1 MSEGTPDTIE
11 LDRRALA
18 LLDRLLVADPAA
30 TAAELQ
36 TLSGTDPALHAR
48 VMALLLTRTQAVS
61 ATAAAAPLAAALA
74 AVGGQPMAGDR
85 VAGYRLLRE
94 LGRGGM
100 STVWRAETVD
110 TGFQREVA
118 LKLPLAPHLSGV
130 LAERFARERDVLAAL
145 DHPHIARLFDAG
157 VAASGR
163 PFIVLELVEGLP
175 LTDYAAAQGLD
186 TRARLALFLQV
197 LSAVE
202 HAHAR
207 MVVHRDL
214 KPSNVLV
221 NTQGQV
227 KLLDFG
233 IAKLLALPEGAP
245 ALTLDAAAVLTPRY
259 AAPEQVL
266 GQPVTAA
273 TDIYSAGVVLY
284 ELLTGRMPYGS
295 PETTSLQ
302 QLQAVTQTEP
312 RQPRVSADIDTVLL
326 KALAKDPAARY
337 ASVERFAEDI
347 HRLLEHR
354 PILARRV
361 PWWRRLALLV
371 ARHRAA
377 SAAAAAAALLL
388 AVFAA
393 TAWQQARESA
403 AQRLRADAVR
413 DFVFSMV
420 ADAEP
425 AEGRTDVTGR
435 EMVDAAA
442 ARARHEVADP
452 RLRGE
457 LLGELGR
464 VYFRLQMA
472 EASQA
477 TLEEA
482 IGLLQPRV
490 RADDAP
496 LNRARAVLARTL
508 LNRDGERAAAL
519 AQQALADCTKADAA
533 CADARG
539 AAHYALAAMA
549 SWRGDN
555 EAALRHARALVD
567 ETRLSEGPASMAMAL
582 ALETQATTARNIGR
596 LDEATQA
603 VAGAQAIAREKVM
616 RAANRN
622 RLDLLQAVIDLD
634 YGRAAEARAR
644 LRQLVQRPAARS
656 ERPGQWRDRAAAE
669 LEAGDVAAALAAA
682 ESARRSLREGPP
694 DAQTWAVRM
703 AFANAAARA
712 GRVAEATAAYD
723 EAIAGMQAAGFPPTA
738 ATLLRARRQR
748 AELQLRQGDAARA
761 LPELQAVAQAQEAA
775 KTPDAIEAARTLDAL
790 ACALSR
796 SGHAVEAQ
804 RHHEAASR
812 RWEAAPAAHPLRARH
827 AALPQAADCSRLF

>member
-1 MSEGTPDTIE
+1 MNEGTPDTIE
-11 LDRRALA
+11 LDRRALVV
-18 LLDRLLVADPAA
+18 LDRLLASDPAA
-30 TAAELQ
+30 TAAELGE
-36 TLSGTDPALHAR
+36 LSQTDPKLHAR
-48 VMALLLTRTQAVS
+48 VLELLQTRTQALS
-61 ATAAAAPLAAALA
+61 STAVAAPLAAALA
-74 AVGGQPMAGDR
+74 AVGGQLLAGDR
-85 VAGYRLLRE
+85 IAGYRLLRE

-145 DHPHIARLFDAG
+145 DHPNIARLFDAG
-157 VAASGR
+157 VAANGR
-163 PFIVLELVEGLP
+163 PFIVLELVEGQP
-175 LTDYAAAQGLD
+175 LTDHATAQGLG
-186 TRARLALFLQV
+186 TRERLALFLQV

-214 KPSNVLV
+214 KPSNILV

-245 ALTLDAAAVLTPRY
+245 ALTIDAAAVLTPRY

-312 RQPRVSADIDTVLL
+312 RQPRVSTDIDTVLL

-337 ASVERFAEDI
+337 ASVERFAEDLR
-347 HRLLEHR
+347 RLLENR

-371 ARHRAA
+371 ARHRKA
-377 SAAAAAAALLL
+377 SAAAAVAALLL
-388 AVFAA
+388 AVFAG

-403 AQRLRADAVR
+403 AQRVRADAVR
-413 DFVFSMV
+413 NFVFSMV

-425 AEGRTDVTGR
+425 AEGRADVSGR

-442 ARARHEVADP
+442 ARARRDVQDP
-452 RLRGE
+452 HLRGE

-464 VYFRLQMA
+464 VYFKLQMA
-472 EASQA
+472 DASAA

-482 IGLLQPRV
+482 IALMAPLARP
-490 RADDAP
+490 DDPA

-508 LNRDGERAAAL
+508 LNRDGERAATL
-519 AQQALADCTKADAA
+519 AQQAVAACTRQDPG
-533 CADARG
+533 CADAR
-539 AAHYALAAMA
+539 AAGHYALAALA

-555 EAALRHARALVD
+555 AAALEHSRALVE
-567 ETRLSEGPASMAMAL
+567 ETRRSEGATSLAMA
-582 ALETQATTARNIGR
+582 AAYETLATTARNTGR
-596 LDEATQA
+596 LDEATEA
-603 VAGAQAIAREKVM
+603 VERAQAIARERVM

-634 YGRAAEARAR
+634 MGRYSPARERLRALTQRPADATERPVQWRLLSSAELLAGDARAALEAATQAAASHPPGPPDIETWAARQAWAVAASTLGRHAEARA
-644 LRQLVQRPAARS
+644 
-656 ERPGQWRDRAAAE
+656 
-669 LEAGDVAAALAAA
+669 
-682 ESARRSLREGPP
+682 
-694 DAQTWAVRM
+694 
-703 AFANAAARA
+703 AF
-712 GRVAEATAAYD
+712 D
-723 EAIAGMQAAGFPPTA
+723 EAIAGLLAAGLPAQASPV
-738 ATLLRARRQR
+738 QR
-748 AELQLRQGDAARA
+748 AHRFRAEALLRQGSNA
-761 LPELQAVAQAQEAA
+761 EAVAELEPLAAA
-775 KTPDAIEAARTLDAL
+775 KRADAIETARVLDAL
-790 ACALSR
+790 GCALAR
-796 SGHAVEAQ
+796 TGQADAAAKRHA
-804 RHHEAASR
+804 EAAAL
-812 RWEAAPAAHPLRARH
+812 WAGAVPAAHPLRARN
-827 AALPQAADCSRLF
+827 AALPAAADCSRLF